1 VGQGLRSGRVH
12 TERGADD
19 RPLDAP
25 QLPPLAKPDAVRKV
39 GAGVR
44 ERLGETV
51 DNAGKALV
59 AIAGAGI
66 FFFGAGYFVEWQKFK
81 RGGLPPDE
89 ILPLISQ
96 ARIAAAGVRELAIS
110 IFFGALVLA
119 VLGWGGVRFA
129 RWATREP
136 NGSSRFRRLL
146 AKGFVREAVAPS
158 ALFGALILLFVPLD
172 WAGVIVTVVLTLLL
186 YYSLRLIAAYLRQLA
201 QDEGAHFPLWRLL
214 IAAALAA
221 VLLSGARQ
229 REFPEVRP
237 KVLVTLTDQRQI
249 EGSYVSS
256 DSNSVLIRFRKP
268 GRQPQLLIL
277 KRDDVK
283 RMLLEKGTYI
293 FPTEKSLFGRI
304 FNAEF
309 ACIPPECR
317 AGDSRVGISSLF

>member
-1 VGQGLRSGRVH
+1 MTRSVDG
-12 TERGADD
+12 
-19 RPLDAP
+19 P
-25 QLPPLAKPDAVRKV
+25 QVPPLAEPDAVRKV

-51 DNAGKALV
+51 DTAGKAVV
-59 AIAGAGI
+59 AIAGAGV
-66 FFFGAGYFVEWQKFK
+66 FFFAAGYFVEWQKFK

-96 ARIAAAGVRELAIS
+96 GRIAAAGVRELAVS

-119 VLGWGGVRFA
+119 VLGWGGVHLA

-136 NGSSRFRRLL
+136 DSPSRFRRLL
-146 AKGFVREAVAPS
+146 AKGFAQEAVVPS
-158 ALFGALILLFVPLD
+158 AVFGALILLFVPLN
-172 WAGVIVTVVLTLLL
+172 WAGVIVAFVLTLLL
-186 YYSLRLIAAYLRQLA
+186 YFSLRLIATYLRQTA
-201 QDEGAHFPLWRLL
+201 QGDGTAFPLWRLT

-221 VLLSGARQ
+221 VVLSGARQ

-237 KVLVTLTDQRQI
+237 LVRVTLTDERWFK
-249 EGSYVSS
+249 GSYISS
-256 DSNSVLIRFRKP
+256 DSNSVLIRYRKRP
-268 GRQPQLLIL
+268 GQAKLLIF
-277 KRDDVK
+277 KRDDVE
-283 RMLLEKGTYI
+283 RILLEKGTYA
-293 FPTEKSLFGRI
+293 FPAEKSLFGRL

>member
-1 VGQGLRSGRVH
+1 MR
-12 TERGADD
+12 T
-19 RPLDAP
+19 RPIDGP
-25 QLPPLAKPDAVRKV
+25 QVPPLAEPDAVRKV
-39 GAGVR
+39 GAGAR

-51 DNAGKALV
+51 DTAGKAIV
-59 AIAGAGI
+59 AIAGAGV
-66 FFFGAGYFVEWQKFK
+66 FFFATGYFVEWQKFK

-96 ARIAAAGVRELAIS
+96 GRIAAAGVRELAVS

-119 VLGWGGVRFA
+119 VLGWGGVYVA
-129 RWATREP
+129 RWASRAP
-136 NGSSRFRRLL
+136 DSSSRFRRLL
-146 AKGFVREAVAPS
+146 AKGFAQEGVVPS
-158 ALFGALILLFVPLD
+158 VVFGALILLFVPLS
-172 WAGVIVTVVLTLLL
+172 WAGVIVAVVLTLLL
-186 YYSLRLIAAYLRQLA
+186 YYSLRLIATYLRQTA
-201 QDEGAHFPLWRLL
+201 QDEGASFPLWRLL

-221 VLLSGARQ
+221 VVLSGARQ

-237 KVLVTLTDQRQI
+237 HVEVILTDQRRI

-268 GRQPQLLIL
+268 GLQPQLLIL
-277 KRDDVK
+277 KRDEVEQV
-283 RMLLEKGTYI
+283 LLEKGTYI
-293 FPTEKSLFGRI
+293 FPAEKSLFGRI

>member
-1 VGQGLRSGRVH
+1 MTKPIDGPR
-12 TERGADD
+12 T
-19 RPLDAP
+19 
-25 QLPPLAKPDAVRKV
+25 PPLAEPDAVRKV

-51 DNAGKALV
+51 DTAGKAIV
-59 AIAGAGI
+59 AIAGAGV
-66 FFFGAGYFVEWQKFK
+66 FFFATGYFVEWQKFK

-96 ARIAAAGVRELAIS
+96 GRIAAAGVRELAVS

-119 VLGWGGVRFA
+119 VLGWGGVHIA

-136 NGSSRFRRLL
+136 NSPSRLRRLL
-146 AKGFVREAVAPS
+146 AKGFAQEAVVPS
-158 ALFGALILLFVPLD
+158 VAFGALILLFVPLG
-172 WAGVIVTVVLTLLL
+172 WAGVIATIVLTLLL
-186 YYSLRLIAAYLRQLA
+186 YYSLRLIAAYLRQTA
-201 QDEGAHFPLWRLL
+201 QDGRTQFPLWRLV

-221 VLLSGARQ
+221 VVLSGARQ

-237 KVLVTLTDQRQI
+237 HVEVILTNERRI

-277 KRDDVK
+277 KRGDVEQV
-283 RMLLEKGTYI
+283 LLEKGTYI
-293 FPTEKSLFGRI
+293 FPAEKSIFGRI